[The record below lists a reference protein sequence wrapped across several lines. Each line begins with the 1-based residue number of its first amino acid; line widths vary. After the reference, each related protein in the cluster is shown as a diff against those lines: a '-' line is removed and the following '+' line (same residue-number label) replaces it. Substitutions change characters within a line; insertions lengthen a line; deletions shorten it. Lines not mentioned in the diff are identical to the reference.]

1 MVKTELGRAFLA
13 ATAALTPAPRVLLKD
28 PKTERYYSP
37 TAAAKLDANVRKTL
51 VQAGDREVIDLF
63 YNTYHGTPLAYAR
76 AINLIG
82 TAGVGPGAGQRLADF
97 GFGSVG
103 QLRMLASLGFDTIGI
118 EVSPFLVDL
127 YSDPADQGPFGK
139 GSVKMT
145 FGHFPADALVAAA
158 VGGGLDVFLSKN
170 TLKRGY
176 IHPYRTPGK
185 PEWVIKLGVTDEVF
199 LRTVHDALKPGGL
212 FMIYNI
218 CPAPT
223 PEDKP
228 FVTWTD
234 GRSPFTRDQLAAAGF
249 QVIAFD
255 VDDTDFV
262 REMGRRLHWDRGADA
277 DGPRSRPVGDLHHGP
292 RVQRGRA
299 VGGFEPR
306 SRPPT
311 NIRAPWSCRRPRAGF
326 VPSTSVSASEARKT
340 MTLATSSGVP
350 TRPRGIWLTFAVS
363 SSGVQ
368 IPSPS
373 ARVPARPR

>member
-1 MVKTELGRAFLA
+1 MRHEQSGAHAEPSEIQNLGVEGLLVARGGGSTVRGLRAHGPAVASAAFDPLVRAGHSRSRARISLRIEQLRQDGEALAPMVKTELGRAFLA
-13 ATAALTPAPRVLLKD
+13 ATAALAPAPRVLLKD

-199 LRTVHDALKPGGL
+199 LRTVHERAQ
-212 FMIYNI
+212 
-218 CPAPT
+218 A
-223 PEDKP
+223 
-228 FVTWTD
+228 
-234 GRSPFTRDQLAAAGF
+234 
-249 QVIAFD
+249 
-255 VDDTDFV
+255 
-262 REMGRRLHWDRGADA
+262 RRAVHDLQHLPGADA
-277 DGPRSRPVGDLHHGP
+277 RGQAVRHLDRRSLAVHSRSARRRGVPGYRLRRRRHRLRARDGAPASLGPR
-292 RVQRGRA
+292 GR
-299 VGGFEPR
+299 
-306 SRPPT
+306 
-311 NIRAPWSCRRPRAGF
+311 RR
-326 VPSTSVSASEARKT
+326 
-340 MTLATSSGVP
+340 
-350 TRPRGIWLTFAVS
+350 
-363 SSGVQ
+363 
-368 IPSPS
+368 
-373 ARVPARPR
+373 